1 MEISSAVSFWIGISG
16 TIVGI
21 IGTGIAIYQWA
32 VLNETNK
39 RKSELQYILAGI
51 NNAALLKQVSWQNQM
66 NTLPKLESAQ
76 DWEMGRLYLR
86 AKDDMGEIAS
96 LAVALEGAI
105 DIDNSAIGKMMDKSI
120 EMVRK
125 NNELQSEGLKNP
137 TLKPQSNEEK

>member
-1 MEISSAVSFWIGISG
+1 MEISSAVSFWIGITG
-16 TIVGI
+16 TLIGI

-51 NNAALLKQVSWQNQM
+51 NNAALQKQVSWQNQM
-66 NTLPKLESAQ
+66 NTLHKFESAQ
-76 DWEMGRLYLR
+76 DWEMGRVYLK

-96 LAVALEGAI
+96 LAIALEGAI
-105 DIDNSAIGKMMDKSI
+105 NIEESAIGKMMDKSI

-137 TLKPQSNEEK
+137 TLKPQVQDEK

>member
-1 MEISSAVSFWIGISG
+1 MEISSVVSFWIGVSG
-16 TIVGI
+16 TLVGI

-51 NNAALLKQVSWQNQM
+51 NNAALQKQVSWQNQI
-66 NTLPKLESAQ
+66 NTLHKFESAQ
-76 DWEMGRLYLR
+76 DWEMGRVYLK

-96 LAVALEGAI
+96 LAIALEGAI
-105 DIDNSAIGKMMDKSI
+105 NIEHSAIGKMMDKSI

-137 TLKPQSNEEK
+137 TLKPQVQDEK

>member
-1 MEISSAVSFWIGISG
+1 MEISSAVSFWIGITG
-16 TIVGI
+16 TLIGI

-51 NNAALLKQVSWQNQM
+51 NNAALQKQVSWQNQM
-66 NTLPKLESAQ
+66 NTLHKFESAQ
-76 DWEMGRLYLR
+76 DWEMERVYLK

-96 LAVALEGAI
+96 LAIALEGAI
-105 DIDNSAIGKMMDKSI
+105 NIEESAIGKMMDKSI

-137 TLKPQSNEEK
+137 TLKPQVQDEK

>member
-1 MEISSAVSFWIGISG
+1 MEISSAVSFWIGVSG
-16 TIVGI
+16 TLVGI

-51 NNAALLKQVSWQNQM
+51 NNAALQKQVSWQNQM
-66 NTLPKLESAQ
+66 NTLHKLESAQ
-76 DWEMGRLYLR
+76 DWEMGRVYLR

-96 LAVALEGAI
+96 LAIALEGAI
-105 DIDNSAIGKMMDKSI
+105 NVENSAIGKMMDKSI

-137 TLKPQSNEEK
+137 TLKPQVPDEK

>member
-1 MEISSAVSFWIGISG
+1 MEISSTVSFWIGISG

-51 NNAALLKQVSWQNQM
+51 NNAALQKQVSWQNQM
-66 NTLPKLESAQ
+66 NTLPKLESSE
-76 DWEMGRLYLR
+76 DWEKGRLYLR

-105 DIDNSAIGKMMDKSI
+105 DIKNSAIGKMLEQSI

-125 NNELQSEGLKNP
+125 NNELQNEGLKNP
-137 TLKPQSNEEK
+137 TLKPQSKDEK

>member
-1 MEISSAVSFWIGISG
+1 MEISSTVSFWIGVSG

-51 NNAALLKQVSWQNQM
+51 NNAALQKQVSWQNQM
-66 NTLPKLESAQ
+66 NTLPKFESPE
-76 DWEMGRLYLR
+76 DWEKGRLYLR

-105 DIDNSAIGKMMDKSI
+105 DIKNSAIGKMMEQSI

-125 NNELQSEGLKNP
+125 NNELQNEGLKNP
-137 TLKPQSNEEK
+137 TLKPQSNDEK